1 MVQGTTRKNIQDSI
15 SELRELAKTKEPI
28 ATNLNRFFE
37 FVLHNLSENLPSGS
51 PAVYHSLQSL
61 VNIWISRVRDFVVQ
75 IMDDLLDTND
85 DTNDKLYDFTHS
97 ESGAGEIAIIMKVS
111 KDRSKN
117 KSNFKYNPSE
127 RLYLIFQEIQ
137 SMFDSMEEEEEQEK
151 YDRIDIWLQCR
162 IFEYYTDIINKIT
175 LPPLLKQN
183 LILEFEKFLS
193 LEKTFKEYII

>member
-1 MVQGTTRKNIQDSI
+1 M
-15 SELRELAKTKEPI
+15 
-28 ATNLNRFFE
+28 
-37 FVLHNLSENLPSGS
+37 
-51 PAVYHSLQSL
+51 
-61 VNIWISRVRDFVVQ
+61 NIWISRVRDFVVQ

-111 KDRSKN
+111 NNRSKD
-117 KSNFKYNPSE
+117 KGNFKYNPSE

-162 IFEYYTDIINKIT
+162 IFEYYIEIINKIT
-175 LPPLLKQN
+175 LPPLLKGN
-183 LILEFEKFLS
+183 LILAFENALS
-193 LEKTFKEYII
+193 LER

>member
-1 MVQGTTRKNIQDSI
+1 MEKCITRKNIQASI
-15 SELRELAKTKEPI
+15 SELRGMAKEDEPI

-37 FVLHNLSENLPSGS
+37 FVLHNLPENLPSGS
-51 PAVYHSLQSL
+51 HGIHHSLQSL
-61 VNIWISRVRDFVVQ
+61 VTIWINRVRDFVVQ

-85 DTNDKLYDFTHS
+85 DTNDKLYDFSHS

-111 KDRSKN
+111 NNSSKN

-127 RLYLIFQEIQ
+127 RLYLIFQEIK
-137 SMFDSMEEEEEQEK
+137 SMFDSMEEKKEQEK

-162 IFEYYTDIINKIT
+162 IFEYYIEIIKKIT

-183 LILEFEKFLS
+183 FILAFENVLS
-193 LEKTFKEYII
+193 LER